1 MAEDKESG
9 LAQSH
14 ESNAWFEAIG
24 SRGFASLGAALGLAF
39 SLVLVWAT
47 APSLPAAP
55 SRPKTSPVV
64 QAEKPPS
71 EEVKASVTAKQAL
84 LASPLPLVSAP
95 RPHTS
100 LVVSHPSS
108 TVPTSA
114 SAPLLSTPPAEQSG
128 PGDSTS
134 KSTPSTPEYGRSS
147 ESSAS
152 PSGSRGGTD
161 HVRGY
166 YRKNGTYVQ
175 PYTRGSPRRR

>member
-1 MAEDKESG
+1 MAGDKESR

-14 ESNAWFEAIG
+14 ESNAWFEAFG
-24 SRGFASLGAALGLAF
+24 SRGFAFLGAALGLAF

-47 APSLPAAP
+47 ASPLPAAP

-71 EEVKASVTAKQAL
+71 EEEKASVTAKQAL
-84 LASPLPLVSAP
+84 LARPQPLVSAP
-95 RPHTS
+95 RPHAS
-100 LVVSHPSS
+100 LAVSPPSS
-108 TVPTSA
+108 TAPTSA
-114 SAPLLSTPPAEQSG
+114 SAPLLSTPPAEQSD
-128 PGDSTS
+128 PGDLTS
-134 KSTPSTPEYGRSS
+134 KPTPSTPEYGRSS

-152 PSGSRGGTD
+152 PSGSSGGTV
-161 HVRGY
+161 HVPGY